1 MRKPLWLNVIAG
13 FIDIIMFLFGL
24 VRIIGKTMIIHKY
37 INIKFQVLYYNLSI
51 IQIVAIILAIV
62 SLIMHIIAF
71 IEANNNGVYNVGNVL
86 GISAS
91 GIIIFKLGTFKAFSV
106 IAYFIAA
113 LFSLIQKES
122 YL

>member
-13 FIDIIMFLFGL
+13 FLDIIMFLFGL

-91 GIIIFKLGTFKAFSV
+91 GIIIFKLGTFKVFSV

>member
-37 INIKFQVLYYNLSI
+37 INIKFQVLYYNSSI
-51 IQIVAIILAIV
+51 IQIMAIILAIV

-91 GIIIFKLGTFKAFSV
+91 GIIIFKLGTFKVFSV

>member
-13 FIDIIMFLFGL
+13 FIDILMFLFGL

-51 IQIVAIILAIV
+51 IQIMAIILAIV

-91 GIIIFKLGTFKAFSV
+91 GIIIFKLGTFKVFSV

>member
-1 MRKPLWLNVIAG
+1 
-13 FIDIIMFLFGL
+13 
-24 VRIIGKTMIIHKY
+24 MIIHKY

-91 GIIIFKLGTFKAFSV
+91 GIIIFKLGTFKVFSV

>member
-13 FIDIIMFLFGL
+13 LIDIIMFLFGL
-24 VRIIGKTMIIHKY
+24 VRIIGKTMVIHKY

-91 GIIIFKLGTFKAFSV
+91 GIIIFKLGTFKVFSV

>member
-51 IQIVAIILAIV
+51 IQIMAIILAIV

-91 GIIIFKLGTFKAFSV
+91 GIIIFKLGTFKVFSV

>member
-91 GIIIFKLGTFKAFSV
+91 GIIIFKLGTFKVFSV